1 MCRSEPRRDD
11 LGWRISNETPLL
23 DPFRTR
29 TTPPKKCE
37 GIGEGIGLRQFQ
49 KTADFHGSWALFES
63 SSAEDQ
69 DRQRMSAD
77 VELAMVQMSLLFSR
91 HNRSLH
97 WSGAVGITSSQHL
110 RIVASRS
117 TRSL

>member
-29 TTPPKKCE
+29 TSPPKKCE

-49 KTADFHGSWALFES
+49 KTADFWGSLALFES
-63 SSAEDQ
+63 SSAPATLKALKMLGSR
-69 DRQRMSAD
+69 RQGGYRRA
-77 VELAMVQMSLLFSR
+77 FGTT
-91 HNRSLH
+91 NCC
-97 WSGAVGITSSQHL
+97 GK
-110 RIVASRS
+110 
-117 TRSL
+117 